1 MSKNVINLMAGICL
15 LLVLGLPGCGGG
27 GDQNTTQTP
36 PVITTLQN
44 TPDST
49 SLAVKSLIIFDWQ
62 FDFIDNGGDVRTG
75 TYTVFNSSGDTIYNK
90 TINLIVPAGKIAGTL
105 SIKSGVVAFSSV
117 GTYTVNM
124 YVTDTEGVNSN
135 TLTATFTVLP

>member
-1 MSKNVINLMAGICL
+1 MRKSVINLMARICL
-15 LLVLGLPGCGGG
+15 LLVLGLAGCGGG
-27 GDQNTTQTP
+27 GDQNTTQIP
-36 PVITTLQN
+36 PAITSLQN
-44 TPDST
+44 TPDLT

-62 FDFIDNGGDVRTG
+62 FDFTDTGGDLRTG
-75 TYTVFNSSGDTIYNK
+75 TYTVINSSGDTIYNK
-90 TINLIVPAGKIAGTL
+90 TMNLIVPAGKKAGTL

-124 YVTDTEGVNSN
+124 YVTDTAGMNSN